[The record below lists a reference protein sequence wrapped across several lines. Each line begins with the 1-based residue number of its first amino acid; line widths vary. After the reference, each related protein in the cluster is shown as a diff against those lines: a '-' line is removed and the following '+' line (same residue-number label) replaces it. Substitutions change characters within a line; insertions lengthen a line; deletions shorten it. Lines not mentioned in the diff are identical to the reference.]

1 MTKHLRYGGSTA
13 KRTINCPV
21 WHSLADELPK
31 LVEVSGN
38 NPAAEEGTLLHNC
51 MESIYDLD
59 KEPSEILKAKPKYL
73 SAELDKEMYDYKL
86 IPAFEATEDLLDK
99 WDIADIEC
107 EPFVTMRE
115 DIGGSIDLIGL
126 SVDRKTLLVLDY
138 KFGYY
143 QIDPEENEQLL
154 FYAVNS
160 SQTETLASMFTHV
173 EKIVLAVVQPVDGEC
188 EAKEWVTT
196 MDTLDN
202 FETAYLNAVEIADN
216 PEGAAPNTGEWCKY
230 CPVEAT
236 CPAKTGEALKLSR
249 LSEIQ
254 ADKIA
259 EYLPMAEGIESW
271 IKAVRKLAH
280 EQLEL
285 GTPINGYKLV
295 NKRGKR
301 VWNDETAVEA
311 KVRKAKKIKL
321 ADGFDYKL
329 KSVAQLE
336 KVCAELGVDFGVY
349 SEYISSVSSGT
360 TIAKESDKRP
370 AALPIQGLAQLNAMN
385 D

>member
-13 KRTINCPV
+13 KRTIHCPV
-21 WHSLADELPK
+21 WHSLADELP
-31 LVEVSGN
+31 SSINGGGS
-38 NPAAEEGTLLHNC
+38 NPAAEEGTMLHNC
-51 MESIYDLD
+51 MERIYADNVA
-59 KEPSEILKAKPKYL
+59 PSKILADGNTYL
-73 SAELDKEMYDYKL
+73 SATLDKDLYDTKL
-86 IPAFEATEDLLDK
+86 IPAFEATEDLLEK
-99 WDIADIEC
+99 YDIDEIVC
-107 EPFVTMRE
+107 EPFVSIRE

-154 FYAVNS
+154 FYGVNA
-160 SQTETLASMFTHV
+160 SQTEALSDMFTQV
-173 EKIVLAVVQPVDGEC
+173 ETVVFAIVQPVDGEC
-188 EAKEWVTT
+188 EAKEWPTV

-202 FETAYLNAVEIADN
+202 FETAYLHAVDIADN
-216 PEGAAPNTGEWCKY
+216 PEGAAPNTGSWCKY
-230 CPVEAT
+230 CPVEAV
-236 CPAKTGEALKLSR
+236 CPSKTGEALKLAR
-249 LSEIQ
+249 MGEIQ
-254 ADKIA
+254 ADKLA
-259 EYLPMAEGIESW
+259 EYLPMADGIESW

-285 GTPINGYKLV
+285 GTPIKGYKLV
-295 NKRGKR
+295 NKRSTR
-301 VWNDETAVEA
+301 VWNDVEAVEE

-336 KVCAELGVDFGVY
+336 KVCKQLGVDFKVY
-349 SEYISSVSSGT
+349 SKYIASVSSGT
-360 TIAKESDKRP
+360 TLAEESDKRP

>member
-1 MTKHLRYGGSTA
+1 MPKHLRYGGSTA
-13 KRTINCPV
+13 KRTIKCPI
-21 WHSLADELPK
+21 WHSLADEIPK
-31 LVEVSGN
+31 TVEISGS

-51 MESIYDLD
+51 MEAIYDLD
-59 KEPSEILKAKPKYL
+59 KEPSVLLKEKVKYL
-73 SAELDKEMYDYKL
+73 SAELDQEMYDSKL

-99 WDIADIEC
+99 WDIADIDC
-107 EPFVTMRE
+107 EPFVSMRE
-115 DIGGSIDLIGL
+115 DIGGSIDMIGL
-126 SVDRKTLLVLDY
+126 SVDKKTLLVLDY

-154 FYAVNS
+154 FYAANA
-160 SQTETLASMFTHV
+160 SQTKALASMFTHV
-173 EKIVLAVVQPVDGEC
+173 EKIVLAIVQPSDGGC

-196 MDTLDN
+196 MDTIDN
-202 FETAYLNAVEIADN
+202 FETDYLNAVDLADN
-216 PEGAAPNTGEWCKY
+216 PEGISPVTGEWCKY
-230 CPVEAT
+230 CPAIAT

-254 ADKIA
+254 ADKLA
-259 EYLPMAEGIESW
+259 EYLPMAESIESW

-285 GTPINGYKLV
+285 GTPVSGYKLV
-295 NKRGKR
+295 NKRGRR
-301 VWNDETAVEA
+301 VWNDEKTVED

-336 KVCAELGVDFGVY
+336 KVCDKLGVDFGVY
-349 SEYISSVSSGT
+349 SEYISTVSSGT

>member
-13 KRTINCPV
+13 KRTINCSV

-31 LVEVSGN
+31 LVEVAGN

-51 MESIYDLD
+51 MEGIYGFD
-59 KEPSEILKAKPKYL
+59 KEPSLLLKEKAKYL
-73 SAELDKEMYDYKL
+73 SAELDKEMYDNKL

-107 EPFVTMRE
+107 EPFVTMRD

-154 FYAVNS
+154 FYAANA
-160 SQTETLASMFTHV
+160 SQTEALASMFTHV
-173 EKIVLAVVQPVDGEC
+173 EQIVLAVVQPVDGEC

-196 MDTLDN
+196 METVDN
-202 FETAYLNAVEIADN
+202 FETAYLNAVEIAEN
-216 PEGAAPNTGEWCKY
+216 PEGASPNTGEWCKY

-254 ADKIA
+254 ADKLA

-301 VWNDETAVEA
+301 VWNDEKAVET

-336 KVCAELGVDFGVY
+336 KVCDKLGVDFGVY